1 MNKLDDVGSLM
12 VEVSGR
18 VGIGGTGG
26 TKEVS

>member
-1 MNKLDDVGSLM
+1 MNKLDDVGSLIA
-12 VEVSGR
+12 EVRRR